1 MKVGV
6 DTGAVVVHTVPDDEL
21 SRVEIIIIVIV
32 VVVVVVVAVWIV
44 LVMMPSV
51 WRYCHRHLER
61 TGL

>member
-32 VVVVVVVAVWIV
+32 VAAVCIV

>member
-32 VVVVVVVAVWIV
+32 VVVAVCIV

>member
-6 DTGAVVVHTVPDDEL
+6 DTGAVIVHTVSDDEL
-21 SRVEIIIIVIV
+21 SRVEIIVIVIV
-32 VVVVVVVAVWIV
+32 VVAVAVWIV

>member
-6 DTGAVVVHTVPDDEL
+6 DTGAVVVHTVSDDEL
-21 SRVEIIIIVIV
+21 SRVEIIIVVV

>member
-6 DTGAVVVHTVPDDEL
+6 DTGAVVVHTVSDDEL

-32 VVVVVVVAVWIV
+32 VVAVWIV

-51 WRYCHRHLER
+51 
-61 TGL
+61 

>member
-6 DTGAVVVHTVPDDEL
+6 DTGAVVVHTVSDDEL
-21 SRVEIIIIVIV
+21 SSVEIIIIVIV
-32 VVVVVVVAVWIV
+32 VVVAVCIV

-51 WRYCHRHLER
+51 WRYCYRHLER

>member
-32 VVVVVVVAVWIV
+32 VAAVWIV

>member
-32 VVVVVVVAVWIV
+32 VVAAVWIV